1 MTNSDNGPQ
10 DVLRH
15 RLPTASLTSC
25 FGAQTLGVDSNQG
38 CAGIAMKRRA
48 FMTFLGGAMAGW
60 PLVVRAQN
68 MEPRKVGVLFPGVLG
83 ADRERLISEGLLTE
97 LGDEKAVLVVRSA
110 RGDGQLLGKYAA
122 EFASG
127 VDIILAIASDSLV
140 AARQA
145 SQTIPIVALDLE
157 SDPIASGV
165 AQSLSRPGGNV
176 TGIFFDAPEI
186 AGKWLQ
192 IMREVLPQIGRVA
205 LLYDS
210 HLDQTQLKAGEST
223 ARKAGIETLR
233 LGIDQPGD
241 FRGAF
246 QSAVDGKVDAMLVHS
261 SPIFVDQAAVIAEL
275 AREFRLP
282 SIGLFPIYAKV
293 GGFISYG
300 PNNFELLKQ
309 AGGIVGKILRG
320 AKPAEFPIQRPI
332 YLSFLINMHTAKLL
346 QLTIPPSVSALAD
359 EVVE

>member
-1 MTNSDNGPQ
+1 M
-10 DVLRH
+10 
-15 RLPTASLTSC
+15 
-25 FGAQTLGVDSNQG
+25 
-38 CAGIAMKRRA
+38 RRRE
-48 FMTFLGGAMAGW
+48 FITFLGGTAATW
-60 PLVVRAQN
+60 PMLARAQQN
-68 MEPRKVGVLFPGVLG
+68 LGPRKVGVLFPGVLG
-83 ADRERLISEGLLTE
+83 ADRERLISEGLLGE
-97 LGDEKAVLVVRSA
+97 LGGEKAVLVVRSA
-110 RGDGQLLGKYAA
+110 GGDAQLLGKYAA
-122 EFASG
+122 EFASS
-127 VDIILAIASDSLV
+127 VDVILAIASDCLV

-157 SDPIASGV
+157 SDPVVAGV

-186 AGKWLQ
+186 AGKWIQ

-233 LGIDQPGD
+233 LGIDQPSD
-241 FRGAF
+241 FRGAL
-246 QSAVDGKVDAMLVHS
+246 QRAVDAKMDAMLVHS

-282 SIGLFPIYAKV
+282 SIGLFPIYARV

-300 PNNFELLKQ
+300 PNNFELHREVAPESNQPRNWGKSVAWLGPWLGFCRRFQ
-309 AGGIVGKILRG
+309 HPSNGIR
-320 AKPAEFPIQRPI
+320 PA
-332 YLSFLINMHTAKLL
+332 
-346 QLTIPPSVSALAD
+346 
-359 EVVE
+359 